1 MAKEIYYL
9 AECIRMKWQEYIAAV
24 YVAKS
29 RAFPDFIRIVAIP
42 CFHDF
47 FFFCVTGVELVTLS
61 EPKQSSDEWTILR
74 RWDVPW
80 EWQTVMLTMVGCGV
94 R

>member
-1 MAKEIYYL
+1 MSRVLSDSVKGGSEDVSPGMGYRGKD
-9 AECIRMKWQEYIAAV
+9 IRV
-24 YVAKS
+24 VGL
-29 RAFPDFIRIVAIP
+29 
-42 CFHDF
+42 F
-47 FFFCVTGVELVTLS
+47 FLCVTGVELVTLS

>member
-1 MAKEIYYL
+1 
-9 AECIRMKWQEYIAAV
+9 
-24 YVAKS
+24 
-29 RAFPDFIRIVAIP
+29 
-42 CFHDF
+42 
-47 FFFCVTGVELVTLS
+47 VTGVELVTLS
-61 EPKQSSDEWTILR
+61 EPKQSSDEWPILR

>member
-1 MAKEIYYL
+1 MAKKIYYL
-9 AECIRMKWQEYIAAV
+9 AECIKMNCQEYIAAE

-29 RAFPDFIRIVAIP
+29 RTSPEFIRIVAIP
-42 CFHDF
+42 CFHVF
-47 FFFCVTGVELVTLS
+47 FFLCVTGVELVTLS
-61 EPKQSSDEWTILR
+61 EPKQSSDEWPILR